1 MKNRVGRV
9 IVMLLLALPALFVAL
24 LGGCK
29 SNYSFNWVLS
39 VIRSQYYWGITDD
52 YEYNGNIKDFV
63 STYLDIYSE
72 YYTKEEYIARVA
84 SDAGNKSGVG
94 ISYIFVDKYD
104 DGTWQHP
111 LEQTGALIETVMGN
125 SPAYMSGLKV
135 GELITS
141 GSYNGV
147 TTQFT
152 TAESFSDFIG
162 VRADGER
169 FTLYSAQGGEHEMY
183 KAQYTAS
190 YCCMSTNTADYSITY
205 EGNSL
210 KTQESVGGMSVLP
223 DGAAYMRLEQF
234 YGNAPAEMAALMQK
248 FNAENCTSLILD
260 LRGDGGGFVDVMRD
274 ISVIYVGQL
283 QNPLQ
288 NVMVAEDKH
297 GNRQYTTLDKSRV
310 ANKYGFTQTSYLPA
324 GTDVTVLADNG
335 TASASEALI
344 GVLIENGVIDY
355 SDIYISEFTQ
365 PYLKLT
371 GTENKNGKTYGKGI
385 MQTTY
390 VNYLTHE
397 ALKLTTAK
405 IYWPN
410 GVKSI
415 HDVGLTSAM
424 GCHTLPTT
432 WDVVYGDPQ
441 LADAVDV
448 IYS

>member
-1 MKNRVGRV
+1 MKKGVSRL
-9 IVMLLLALPALFVAL
+9 IVALLLAVPTLFAAL
-24 LGGCK
+24 LGGCTGGG
-29 SNYSFNWVLS
+29 NYSFNWVLS
-39 VIRSQYYWGITDD
+39 VIKSQYYWGITDD
-52 YEYNGNIKDFV
+52 YEYNGSIKDFV
-63 STYLDIYSE
+63 ATYLDIYSD
-72 YYTKEEYIARVA
+72 YYTREEYIAKA
-84 SDAGNKSGVG
+84 SSDAGNKSGVG

-104 DGTWQHP
+104 DETWQHP
-111 LEQTGALIETVMGN
+111 DEQTGALIETVMGN
-125 SPAYMSGLKV
+125 SPAYMSGLKR

-147 TTQFT
+147 TTQFDS
-152 TAESFSDFIG
+152 AESFTGFIDA
-162 VRADGER
+162 RADGER
-169 FTLYSAQGGEHEMY
+169 FVLYSAQGGEHEMY
-183 KAQYTAS
+183 KAEYTAS
-190 YCCMSTNTADYSITY
+190 YCSMSTKTTDYSITY
-205 EGNSL
+205 SGHGLRVQENS
-210 KTQESVGGMSVLP
+210 GGMSVLP

-260 LRGDGGGFVDVMRD
+260 LRGNGGGFVDLMRD

-283 QNPLQ
+283 QNPLP
-288 NVMVAEDKH
+288 NVMVAEDKK
-297 GNRQYTTLDKSRV
+297 GNRQYTPLDKSKV
-310 ANKYGFTQTSYLPA
+310 ASNYGFTQTSYLPV
-324 GTDVTVLADNG
+324 GTEVSVLADNG

-385 MQTTY
+385 MQSTF
-390 VNYLTHE
+390 VNYLTKE

-415 HDVGLTSAM
+415 HDVGLTTEM
-424 GCHTLPTT
+424 GCHTL
-432 WDVVYGDPQ
+432 
-441 LADAVDV
+441 
-448 IYS
+448 